1 MKFTCN
7 KANLDHVVSI
17 VQKAVKSNSTVRIL
31 EGIYIEAVDN
41 KVKLVGYDLATGIEA
56 EIPADVMREGTVVIN
71 SKIFGDIIRKLPD
84 DMISITSDS
93 MNNVVIE
100 SGSACFNIKGL
111 GSEEYPKIPTIEN
124 NNKIILP
131 QAILKKMIS
140 STIFAV
146 SKDEHRQNLNGCYFE
161 CDGSNITLVA
171 VDGFRMAIRTSHVG
185 SEYPIMS
192 FIVPGKSLNEAAKIF
207 DDKNDDD
214 EVILYTSN
222 NHILFDIGNVKIVS
236 RLITE
241 EFIAYKSIIAHNPQ
255 SVVTIN
261 KQLMLDAIERASIVI
276 SAESGDHRA
285 SVDISMNNDQMITIE
300 AITEHGNSKESIP
313 AKISGNNI
321 DISFNSR
328 FFIDVLKNV
337 EDEQICIE
345 FNGSVGP
352 CFIKPLDGEVYTY
365 MLLPLRRNS

>member
-7 KANLDHVVSI
+7 KANLDQVVSN
-17 VQKAVKSNSTVRIL
+17 VQKAIKSNSTVRIL
-31 EGIYIEAVDN
+31 EGIYIEAIDN

-185 SEYPIMS
+185 SEYPIMN

-236 RLITE
+236 RLISE
-241 EFIAYKSIIAHNPQ
+241 EFIPYKSIIAHNPQ

-261 KQLMLDAIERASIVI
+261 KQLMLGAIKRASIAI

-300 AITEHGNSKESIP
+300 AITEHITSKEPIP
-313 AKISGNNI
+313 AEISGNNI

-345 FNGSVGP
+345 FNGSAGP
-352 CFIKPLDGEVYTY
+352 CFIKPLDGEAYTY